1 MESSLVA
8 TGISGLDTILEG
20 GFSKGRVHLLE
31 GDPGTGKTTM
41 SLQFLLEG
49 KKSGEKVMLISF
61 IEIEE
66 EIHDIARS
74 HGWSMEG
81 VYVPNLFQDVIDS
94 ASAVQTLFPPSDIEF
109 GEVAESVIEAIVK
122 YRPDRVVIDSI
133 SQLSMLTN
141 SWYQARGPLLKIK
154 EIVHKIGCTAL
165 FTSGAMGEHERE
177 LETIVHGA
185 ISLETV
191 ITPYGPICR
200 ELIIKKMR
208 GRKFTTGYHNYQIR
222 TGGVEIF
229 TWPDAPHDSI
239 DTKWDIISSGIQE
252 LDNLLGGGLEKGTAS
267 LFTGNTGTGKSTLA
281 SLYVQAAAKRGEN
294 SVIFCFDERKDT
306 FLRRSTSLG
315 LEISSLISQGLIDL
329 RQVNV
334 GQLSPG
340 EFTQIVRDTV
350 EEKKATVVVID
361 SLSGYMSAMP
371 GEKMVIT
378 QLHELLS
385 YLSALGILTIMIVT
399 RYGSTDNSNFQLDA
413 SYIADSIVLL
423 RHFEAFGS
431 IHRCIAVIKKRHGY
445 HEKTIREFKIAAGGC
460 EVGQPLE
467 GFSGI
472 FTNNP
477 TYTGKPERLFK
488 NLPEKQN

>member
-1 MESSLVA
+1 MESSLVT
-8 TGISGLDTILEG
+8 TGISGLDTILGG
-20 GFSKGRVHLLE
+20 GFSKGRVLLLE
-31 GDPGTGKTTM
+31 GDPGTGKTTIG
-41 SLQFLLEG
+41 LQFLLEG
-49 KKSGEKVMLISF
+49 RKRGEKVMLISF
-61 IEIEE
+61 IEMEE

-94 ASAVQTLFPPSDIEF
+94 ASTVQTLFPPSDIEL
-109 GEVAESVIEAIVK
+109 GEVAGSVIEAIEQ

-154 EIVHKIGCTAL
+154 EMVHQIGCTAL
-165 FTSGAMGEHERE
+165 FTSGSMGKHERE

-185 ISLETV
+185 ISLET
-191 ITPYGPICR
+191 IIPPYGQVCR

-208 GRKFTTGYHNYQIR
+208 GKKFSTGYHNYRIQ

-229 TWPDAPHDSI
+229 TWPDAPHSSI
-239 DTKWDIISSGIQE
+239 ETQWDTLSSGIQE
-252 LDNLLGGGLEKGTAS
+252 LDDLLGGGLEKGTAS
-267 LFTGNTGTGKSTLA
+267 LFTGSTGAGKSTLA

-306 FLRRSTSLG
+306 FLRRSASLG
-315 LEISSLISQGLIDL
+315 LEISSLISHGLIDL
-329 RQVNV
+329 HQVNV
-334 GQLSPG
+334 GELSPG
-340 EFTQIVRDTV
+340 EFTQVVRDTV
-350 EEKKATVVVID
+350 VEKKATVVLID

-371 GEKMVIT
+371 GENMLMT

-385 YLSALGILTIMIVT
+385 YLSALGVLTIMIVT
-399 RYGSTDNSNFQLDA
+399 RYGSADSFNYQLDA
-413 SYIADSIVLL
+413 SYIADSIILL
-423 RHFEAFGS
+423 RHFEAFGN
-431 IHRCIAVIKKRHGY
+431 IHRCIAVLKKRHGN

-477 TYTGKPERLFK
+477 IYTGKPERLFK
-488 NLPEKQN
+488 NLPKRQN